1 MTTATPNTAQS
12 TARTGAKT
20 TATPNT
26 NEPTPGTDAKTTTDS
41 TAAIQDQL
49 LESVKQSQKTI
60 LELVESWSKNV
71 QSTTP
76 SIPAAQVPAGV
87 PQPAEVI
94 ANAYDFAEKL
104 LHNQRE
110 FSQALVGAIT
120 PPANTDK

>member
-20 TATPNT
+20 TATPKT
-26 NEPTPGTDAKTTTDS
+26 TEPTPGTDTKTTVDS

-71 QSTTP
+71 QTTP
-76 SIPAAQVPAGV
+76 SIPVAQVPAGV

-120 PPANTDK
+120 PPVNTDK